1 MVLFLFLIIL
11 IFVFVA
17 AASSFVLILPEISPG
32 SFFELSAVELLLIQL
47 LILLLLLLRGS
58 KRSSTSIFN
67 IKISTTK
74 RSKNVL
80 GRNFRYNKKP
90 T

>member
-1 MVLFLFLIIL
+1 M
-11 IFVFVA
+11 A
-17 AASSFVLILPEISPG
+17 PGSSFVLILPEISPG
-32 SFFELSAVELLLIQL
+32 SFFDLSAVELLLIQL

-58 KRSSTSIFN
+58 KRSSNSIFN